1 MERRVGNRVE
11 RGAPGKRSR
20 GIALRLCDGRGTM
33 GGFAW
38 CGPGR
43 TIMALVVIHIAS
55 MSPLNPGHICNDSL
69 VAHLSRAK
77 SKDVGAGHMSIIMQY
92 VTCGNLT
99 GVRWL

>member
-1 MERRVGNRVE
+1 ME

-77 SKDVGAGHMSIIMQY
+77 SKDVGVGGRN
-92 VTCGNLT
+92 V
-99 GVRWL
+99 